1 MSALG
6 NRCGFYSR
14 RDVYRTSDLSC
25 KGSIGTLVR
34 LVILKM
40 QALKRCCF
48 KEKMS
53 QASKAPKTISIVIGF
68 FFFINYIVGVGFL
81 GIPAVFSEAGFLTS
95 ILTLLAISLLAWTT
109 ITWLV
114 EAMARAQVGY
124 VQLLHVCA

>member
-1 MSALG
+1 
-6 NRCGFYSR
+6 
-14 RDVYRTSDLSC
+14 
-25 KGSIGTLVR
+25 
-34 LVILKM
+34 M

-48 KEKMS
+48 KEKVS

-81 GIPAVFSEAGFLTS
+81 SIPAVFSKAGFLTAV
-95 ILTLLAISLLAWTT
+95 LTLLAISLLAWTT

-124 VQLLHVCA
+124 VQLLHVSLYVHEHLRPSNVKLSRRLVDVSAM